1 MIDPRT
7 PVDDYERLALELKGI
22 KDRLDLLEA
31 PTGTSVYQTVSKL
44 QALVS
49 DIQQQLNDYI
59 ANGTYNKTQ
68 LDSMF
73 ATRDSNLNNAV
84 SNLNA
89 SKANVSHTHDQSQI
103 GGTWDKGVNNGTGG
117 EVRTGNLYAAQAY
130 NTEITYTRRTAWLGN
145 DGRLGYAPSAVEGK
159 TRIEPADIDIA
170 GILSLAPR
178 SFYYRGAIRR
188 RTALRINEG
197 IDYKPE
203 REVGLLAHE
212 VDEVAPWLVYH
223 DAEGNAE
230 GVEYAMLP
238 VALLAIVR
246 DQERRLRALEGDA
259 G

>member
-7 PVDDYERLALELKGI
+7 PVSDYERLALELRGL
-22 KDRLDLLEA
+22 KDRLDILEA
-31 PTGTSVYQTVSKL
+31 PSGTSLYQTVDKL
-44 QALVS
+44 KALVE
-49 DIQQQLNDYI
+49 DIQ
-59 ANGTYNKTQ
+59 AQ
-68 LDSMF
+68 LDAYMASRYTN
-73 ATRDSNLNNAV
+73 AQIDSKDAAV
-84 SNLNA
+84 AAQIQPAIDAALGG
-89 SKANVSHTHDQSQI
+89 NVT
-103 GGTWDKGVNNGTGG
+103 VGG
-117 EVRTGNLYAAQAY
+117 EFRAPNAY
-130 NTEITYTRRTAWLGN
+130 GFEITYTRRTAWLGN
-145 DGRLGYAPSAVEGK
+145 DGRLGYASSAVEGK
-159 TRIEPADIDIA
+159 TRIKPADIDTA
-170 GILSLAPR
+170 GILSLTPR

-246 DQERRLRALEGDA
+246 DQERRLRALEGSA